1 MPLHVGKGRDIS
13 TAIADII
20 DYVENPQKTDFG
32 KFIYGYECDTRLAD
46 AEFLLS
52 KRQYANLTGR
62 NQGADDVIAYHLR
75 QAFKPGEVTPE
86 EANQIGRELAL
97 KLTKGNHAFVVCTHV
112 DKHHVHNHII
122 INSTT
127 LDCQKKFRNFW
138 GSTWAIRRMN
148 DKLCLEHGL
157 SIIENP
163 KPSREHYGTWL
174 GNKKQP
180 SFQEQIRIVIDAAL
194 EEKPKDFEELLK
206 KLEAAGIEVN
216 RERKHLRFRV
226 PGQENYDTSAIV
238 KKLADRSM
246 KADKRRNA
254 FIIITIAFAVSLMMV
269 LALYNLGT
277 DRENRLYLQ
286 GRYQGSFINSTSTVF
301 EKLEHNNQIEAVG
314 KEAAMG
320 TSRINDYT
328 LDVYYRDQN
337 ALELKG
343 VTDLLGKMPEAENEI
358 IVEQSYLEHLG
369 LPVQLDQTVTLDM
382 PFGKNQTYHVCGI
395 IQSSN
400 ASRIYQ
406 VIVSDGLYSRYEKA
420 NCYDLLVRVKNTENM
435 DSETLK
441 LLINEIAEQS
451 GVPEQYVMYS
461 STYFGLAEEKS
472 TLELLVII
480 GASSLIVL
488 ACSLVIYSLF
498 YISVIG
504 KTHEYGRLR
513 VLGATS
519 VQIKRIVRK
528 ESFLLSCAAI
538 PIGVV
543 LGSVLGYCFVPDGWH
558 WMTTLECAV
567 VIALV
572 TEIALKIAVHTPVK
586 KASMVSP
593 IEALRIN
600 TTDTPATEKTRIE
613 HRKITPSSLARM
625 SFARNKKKAILTV
638 LSLGFA
644 GVLLMCAA
652 TYLNSTDVESMAKQQ
667 FANGDIVLSLDPAN
681 TNAEDRPAGIN
692 ALQTKNPLDEVLEE
706 TISDMDGVKNIE
718 FIQGCVSNMEFPTP
732 FKDGNSHFFTQI
744 GIPENQYEAFS
755 QGLIEGTADRQ
766 KLING
771 KGVIVDNS
779 AKLLSDYYNYTPQIG
794 DIVKVETADGQWEEF
809 TVMGIGK
816 APNLG
821 GDSASFYFPQELL
834 PMMKEN
840 VSNFNITCIVDVE
853 RDQLTE
859 VENKIFQ
866 LAENRGGIE
875 VFSISD
881 IITYL
886 QEEMDNIKMPLYG
899 LVFFIAVFGLISL
912 INTLMTNIISRQQE
926 FGVLQ
931 SVGLS
936 SKQFSKMLQTECFY
950 YVSGTAILT
959 LTIGTL
965 TGFVLCKVFNQVG
978 TFGTLTYHFPVL
990 EISIYFVALFFI
1002 LAAYS
1007 VFSVRYSK
1015 RHPVIERIK
1024 TME

>member
-1 MPLHVGKGRDIS
+1 MTWPF
-13 TAIADII
+13 
-20 DYVENPQKTDFG
+20 EN
-32 KFIYGYECDTRLAD
+32 
-46 AEFLLS
+46 
-52 KRQYANLTGR
+52 
-62 NQGADDVIAYHLR
+62 
-75 QAFKPGEVTPE
+75 
-86 EANQIGRELAL
+86 
-97 KLTKGNHAFVVCTHV
+97 
-112 DKHHVHNHII
+112 
-122 INSTT
+122 
-127 LDCQKKFRNFW
+127 
-138 GSTWAIRRMN
+138 
-148 DKLCLEHGL
+148 
-157 SIIENP
+157 
-163 KPSREHYGTWL
+163 
-174 GNKKQP
+174 
-180 SFQEQIRIVIDAAL
+180 
-194 EEKPKDFEELLK
+194 
-206 KLEAAGIEVN
+206 
-216 RERKHLRFRV
+216 
-226 PGQENYDTSAIV
+226 DTSAIV

-254 FIIITIAFAVSLMMV
+254 FIVITIAFAVSLMMV

-277 DRENRLYLQ
+277 DRENRLYLK
-286 GRYQGSFINSTSTVF
+286 GRYQGSFINSTSAVF
-301 EKLEHNNQIEAVG
+301 KKLEHNNQIEAVG

-543 LGSVLGYCFVPDGWH
+543 LGSVLVYCFVPDGWH

-926 FGVLQ
+926 FGILQ

>member
-1 MPLHVGKGRDIS
+1 MTWPF
-13 TAIADII
+13 
-20 DYVENPQKTDFG
+20 EN
-32 KFIYGYECDTRLAD
+32 
-46 AEFLLS
+46 
-52 KRQYANLTGR
+52 N
-62 NQGADDVIAYHLR
+62 
-75 QAFKPGEVTPE
+75 
-86 EANQIGRELAL
+86 
-97 KLTKGNHAFVVCTHV
+97 
-112 DKHHVHNHII
+112 
-122 INSTT
+122 
-127 LDCQKKFRNFW
+127 
-138 GSTWAIRRMN
+138 
-148 DKLCLEHGL
+148 
-157 SIIENP
+157 
-163 KPSREHYGTWL
+163 
-174 GNKKQP
+174 
-180 SFQEQIRIVIDAAL
+180 
-194 EEKPKDFEELLK
+194 
-206 KLEAAGIEVN
+206 
-216 RERKHLRFRV
+216 
-226 PGQENYDTSAIV
+226 TSAIV
-238 KKLADRSM
+238 KKIADRSM
-246 KADKRRNA
+246 KADKRRNT
-254 FIIITIAFAVSLMMV
+254 FIIITITFAVSLMMV

-286 GRYQGSFINSTSTVF
+286 GRYQSSFINSTSTVF
-301 EKLEHNNQIEAVG
+301 EKLKHNNQIETVG

-382 PFGKNQTYHVCGI
+382 PFGENQTYHVCGI
-395 IQSSN
+395 VQSSN

-406 VIVSDGLYSRYEKA
+406 VIVSDDLYSRYGKA
-420 NCYDLLVRVKNTENM
+420 NCYDLLVRLKNTENM

-472 TLELLVII
+472 TQELLVII

-558 WMTTLECAV
+558 WMTTLECTV

-600 TTDTPATEKTRIE
+600 TTDTPATEKTRIK

-667 FANGDIVLSLDPAN
+667 FTNGDIVLSLDPAN
-681 TNAEDRPAGIN
+681 TNAEDRPTGLN
-692 ALQTKNPLDEVLEE
+692 TLQTKNPLDEVLEE

-718 FIQGCVSNMEFPTP
+718 FIQGCVSNMEFPTV

-744 GIPENQYEAFS
+744 GISENQYEAFS

-779 AKLLSDYYNYTPQIG
+779 TKLLSDYYNYTPQIG
-794 DIVKVETADGQWEEF
+794 DIVKVETEDGQYEEF

-821 GDSASFYFPQELL
+821 GDSAFFYFPQELL

-886 QEEMDNIKMPLYG
+886 QEEMNNIKMPLYG

-926 FGVLQ
+926 FGILQ

-950 YVSGTAILT
+950 YVAGTAILT

-965 TGFVLCKVFNQVG
+965 AGFVLCKVFNQVG
-978 TFGTLTYHFPVL
+978 TFGTLTYHFPIL
-990 EISIYFVALFFI
+990 EISIYFVALFLI

-1007 VFSVRYSK
+1007 LFSVRYNVC
-1015 RHPVIERIK
+1015 H
-1024 TME
+1024 